1 MENRAAHPP
10 PRIPRSTPRDSGN
23 PRHINP
29 ASYAGYFLAPKQRLL
44 ENSRL
49 LLILCKTDTFSACV
63 RSDYLYRESNKR
75 TKAKHFLLPLPISQG
90 IAPGTRLK
98 RGPLL
103 GVRWRETR
111 SCRRITENFK
121 SLSEQKHPRR
131 GRAGL
136 KFFTRKKTWDLDFPA
151 WAGGAAQ
158 LKSEFCFLP
167 SIT

>member
-1 MENRAAHPP
+1 MENVIFWSEIGSGFGESGGTPA

-103 GVRWRETR
+103 GVRWRELAVKRLGTA
-111 SCRRITENFK
+111 
-121 SLSEQKHPRR
+121 
-131 GRAGL
+131 AGS
-136 KFFTRKKTWDLDFPA
+136 RKTSNL
-151 WAGGAAQ
+151 
-158 LKSEFCFLP
+158 
-167 SIT
+167 

>member
-90 IAPGTRLK
+90 IAPETRLK

-111 SCRRITENFK
+111 SCRHHGK
-121 SLSEQKHPRR
+121 LQVSERTKTSETGE
-131 GRAGL
+131 GRA
-136 KFFTRKKTWDLDFPA
+136 
-151 WAGGAAQ
+151 
-158 LKSEFCFLP
+158 
-167 SIT
+167 